1 MPAQLQLLFSLKE
14 GRIYFL
20 DVLIKIVA
28 LQSRNCNV
36 EVCVDDR
43 DLIALIHAKVE
54 RLDVIVVGENSLDLG
69 FDQYV
74 RDEGGQMV
82 CGYLLVFV

>member
-28 LQSRNCNV
+28 LQSRNCDV

-54 RLDVIVVGENSLDLG
+54 RLDVIVV
-69 FDQYV
+69 
-74 RDEGGQMV
+74 
-82 CGYLLVFV
+82 

>member
-43 DLIALIHAKVE
+43 DLIALIHTKVE

-69 FDQYV
+69 FDQDV
-74 RDEGGQMV
+74 WDEGGQMV
-82 CGYLLVFV
+82 CGYLLVLV